1 MVSKLLSIAIFLA
14 AIVKCSS
21 LIRTT
26 IRPLTSTSITLA
38 AKAQITS
45 KITTTGTPGT
55 DITLFSGV
63 KFGPPLSTS
72 MQKLGILEPTPI
84 QKTSIAPLT
93 AGLSCIL
100 HAQTGSGKTLTYLLP
115 LLKRLLD
122 SNGQVDKTPL
132 QGLIV
137 VPTKELAV
145 QVAADVVAL
154 LSQPDEIVDC
164 SAVHLCLKTSRAGFD
179 DITAPIVV
187 GTPYKILDMLKMSSP
202 QLIRTLNYL
211 VLDEVDRMLVGL
223 VLSKYATNDEKREA
237 KMDGN
242 PTAGNILS

>member
-1 MVSKLLSIAIFLA
+1 
-14 AIVKCSS
+14 
-21 LIRTT
+21 
-26 IRPLTSTSITLA
+26 
-38 AKAQITS
+38 
-45 KITTTGTPGT
+45 
-55 DITLFSGV
+55 
-63 KFGPPLSTS
+63 

-154 LSQPDEIVDC
+154 LSQSDEIVDC